1 MTFSRRDLLLGL
13 SALGGYRAATS
24 ALGAYGLSSPS
35 FAESGYA
42 DSGYAA
48 DELKP
53 TPVNAVAHLAKR
65 VIVIGAGI
73 GGLVA
78 AYELQQAGFDVT
90 VLEARNRV
98 GGRNWTLRGGDEVRY
113 TDGTVQQ
120 VQFDKEH
127 YFNAGPAR
135 IPSHHQTILGYCR
148 EFNVAVEPLINT
160 CRNGLLK
167 PDLNKPAI
175 QFRQALNDARG
186 YIAEYLSKA
195 VSAGALDQEFAIA
208 DKPKLVEFL
217 KTWGDLNKSSSL
229 YEGSARS
236 GYAINPGAGNQ
247 KAVNRLPVDLKTIL
261 EPSLLIPLVIDE
273 YPEFSPTM
281 FQPVGG
287 MDQIPKA
294 FQKRLKNPIHFLSEV
309 QSIQTAEQSATVT
322 WINTATQKTESLTAD
337 YVVSSLP
344 LPILAKIKNN
354 LSDAVNQAIA
364 SVKFGYANKVAWQA
378 PRFWETNDQIYGGL
392 SFINHE
398 TYSFWYPSDR
408 LQSAEGILVA
418 AYNNGEVA
426 RQFGLKN
433 AQQQIQSSKQ
443 AVDLLHSTSTHPN
456 LSQSLKNPVAVSWD
470 KVPYSLGPW
479 IDHEPTEEGYALLN
493 QAHGRFYI
501 TSDGLA
507 RKGIGIWQE
516 SAALAAKRQ
525 AQYITQHA
533 LVSTRQLTA
542 TQQPSTHKDLTQQA
556 KTQQSSGLKRP
567 SQHQAA

>member
-13 SALGGYRAATS
+13 TALGGSRVAAS
-24 ALGAYGLSSPS
+24 ALGAYGLSSQVS
-35 FAESGYA
+35 
-42 DSGYAA
+42 YAA
-48 DELKP
+48 DDVVNNQRQAIP
-53 TPVNAVAHLAKR
+53 ANAVAHLAMR
-65 VIVIGAGI
+65 VVVIGAGI

-120 VQFDKEH
+120 VKFDKGH

-148 EFNVAVEPLINT
+148 EFNVAVEPLINN

-175 QFRQALNDARG
+175 QFRQVLNDARG
-186 YIAEYLSKA
+186 YIAQYLSKA
-195 VSAGALDQEFAIA
+195 VSAGALDKEIAID
-208 DKPKLVEFL
+208 DKAQFIEFL
-217 KTWGDLNKSSSL
+217 KTWGDLNKSSAV

-247 KAVNRLPVDLKTIL
+247 QAVNRKAVDLKTIL

-309 QSIQTAEQSATVT
+309 QSIQTADQSATVT
-322 WINTATQKTESLTAD
+322 WINTATRKTETLTAD

-344 LPILAKIKNN
+344 LPLLAKVKNN
-354 LSDAVNQAIA
+354 LGEAVNQAIA

-378 PRFWETNDQIYGGL
+378 PRFWENNDQIYGGL

-408 LQSAEGILVA
+408 LQSAQGILVA

-433 AQQQIQSSKQ
+433 AQQQIQSSRQ
-443 AVDLLHSTSTHPN
+443 AVDLLHSSISHPN
-456 LSQSLKNPVAVSWD
+456 VSQNLKNPVAVSWE

-479 IDHEPTEEGYALLN
+479 IDHEPTEEGYQLLN
-493 QAHGRFYI
+493 QPHGRLYI
-501 TSDGLA
+501 SSDGLA

-525 AQYITQHA
+525 AQQITQHA
-533 LVSTRQLTA
+533 LGV
-542 TQQPSTHKDLTQQA
+542 TQQA
-556 KTQQSSGLKRP
+556 KSLNS
-567 SQHQAA
+567 HAA